1 MIVIL
6 AYNMGNVGSVLNM
19 IKKIGYDAKITNNKE
34 EILNA
39 EKIIIPGVGSYN
51 NGIENLKDLN
61 LIDILNKKIMIDK
74 IPVLGIC
81 LGMQLMAEGS
91 EEGALSGLGW
101 IKGKFVRFNN
111 NLSNTLKV
119 PHMGW
124 NFINIKKQSKILY
137 NLPENPRFYFVH
149 SYYAL
154 PENNED
160 ILTTTN
166 YGHEFVSSFEKDNI
180 IGVQFHP
187 EKSHKFGMSI
197 LKNFIELY

>member
-19 IKKIGYDAKITNNKE
+19 IKKIGYDAKITSNKE
-34 EILNA
+34 DILNA
-39 EKIIIPGVGSYN
+39 EKIIIPGVGAYN
-51 NGIENLKDLN
+51 NGIENLVDLK
-61 LIDILNKKIMIDK
+61 LIEILNKKIIVDK

-81 LGMQLMAEGS
+81 LGMQLMAESS
-91 EEGALSGLGW
+91 EEGTLTGLGW

-111 NLSNTLKV
+111 NLNNTLKV

-124 NFINIKKQSKILY
+124 NFVSIKKQSRIFF

-154 PENNED
+154 LENNED

-166 YGHEFVSSFEKDNI
+166 YGHEFVSSFERENI

-187 EKSHKFGMSI
+187 EKSHKYGMTI